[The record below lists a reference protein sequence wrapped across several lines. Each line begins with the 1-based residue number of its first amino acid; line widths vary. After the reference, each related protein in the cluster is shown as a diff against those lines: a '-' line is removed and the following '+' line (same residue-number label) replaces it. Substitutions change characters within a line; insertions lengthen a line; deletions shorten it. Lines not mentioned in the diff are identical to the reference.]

1 MRFYYIIFNINITM
15 HNFIIAVRQVEIF
28 NVNGAKLFSTT
39 AKGNQAI
46 DINTLPVNLYMVKIS
61 DAEGKSQFAKFMK
74 Q

>member
-1 MRFYYIIFNINITM
+1 
-15 HNFIIAVRQVEIF
+15 
-28 NVNGAKLFSTT
+28 VNGAKLFSTT

>member
-1 MRFYYIIFNINITM
+1 LYPNPADDKL
-15 HNFIIAVRQVEIF
+15 FIIGDSKTTYQVEIF